1 MRRFMVWATV
11 MAWLLQGGVKSRAEV
26 VTNLQFGNGST
37 PQYQGA
43 AVVGASTDRWN
54 LVQSLPGSTARSLNN
69 TAGTSSGLT
78 LTSTTVGT
86 ASGFW
91 NGNPGSWGTYGNLM
105 SGYLIGKATSD
116 NGTKLT
122 VSGLNSSTVY
132 DVYIYSQ
139 VNDVNYNQFFS
150 LSAQINGGAT
160 QAIQGNSTNYLLNTF
175 VQNRNYL
182 KFSGITGS
190 TTMDIDYWRSTN
202 SPEGVING
210 IQIYAVVPEPG
221 TLLLGG
227 IAAACGG
234 TGVWWK
240 RRKKTPA
247 DQPAEEPTA

>member
-43 AVVGASTDRWN
+43 AVVGASGDRWN
-54 LVQSLPGSTARSLNN
+54 LVQTLPGSTARSLNN

-91 NGNPGSWGTYGNLM
+91 NGNPGSWGTYANLM

-139 VNDVNYNQFFS
+139 VNDANYNQFFS